1 LIANLLRAAALSAAA
16 LFLSTAHGQ
25 ASQRPYPTRP
35 IRLVVPYPAGGTT
48 DFVARTL
55 GERLSK
61 ALGQAVVVDNKA
73 GASGSIGAGEVAR
86 AQADGYTLLVT
97 ITDSQVNNAAL
108 LKNLPYDPQRDFA
121 PITQI
126 VRSPALLSA
135 STASGITS
143 LADLQKRAAAGNLKM
158 SYGSWGI
165 GGLGHLAGES
175 LNRSL
180 KAGMV
185 HVPQRG
191 EAPVIT
197 DLLSGT
203 IDVGWSSVPTA
214 LQHVQAGKIVP
225 LAVLGRQ
232 RSTSLP
238 QVPTLRELGFN
249 DPIYETNVWVGLLA
263 PAKTPKPI
271 LDRLAD
277 EVGTIAGSAEVTQLF
292 AGRGLETM
300 NSKPS
305 EFRASFQPEFEI
317 VTKRIR
323 ELGIEP
329 Q

>member
-1 LIANLLRAAALSAAA
+1 MRAAVLSAV
-16 LFLSTAHGQ
+16 FLNTATAQ
-25 ASQRPYPTRP
+25 TSQQPYPSRP

-48 DFVARTL
+48 DFVARTI

-61 ALGQAVVVDNKA
+61 ILGQAVVVDNKA
-73 GASGSIGAGEVAR
+73 GASGSIGAAEVAR

-97 ITDSQVNNAAL
+97 ITDSQVNNAGL

-135 STASGITS
+135 STASGIKS
-143 LADLQKRAAAGNLKM
+143 VADLQKRAAAGNLKM

-175 LNRSL
+175 LNQSL

-185 HVPQRG
+185 HLPQRG
-191 EAPVIT
+191 EAPVIN

-203 IDVGWSSVPTA
+203 VDVGWSSVPTA
-214 LQHVQAGKIVP
+214 LQHAQAGKTTP

-263 PAKTPKPI
+263 PARTPQPI
-271 LDRLAD
+271 LDRLSSD
-277 EVGTIAGSAEVTQLF
+277 VRSIVGSPDVGQLF
-292 AGRGLETM
+292 AGRGLEVM
-300 NSKPS
+300 NSTPT
-305 EFRASFQPEFEI
+305 EFRASFQPEFEV
-317 VTKRIR
+317 VTRRIR